1 MSWSE
6 RHLNWTLFLVWVLA
20 PLVSLLPATIIGLAN
35 TALITPI
42 AILVTVGLIGWTTWW
57 YLRQKNR
64 DTGNVFWIIVPFG
77 LILLLCMKNLSKKQP
92 SPTPTTESQEEYKH
106 SVWEIYR
113 KEWETASN
121 EKRTEL
127 NKRMNRWQEL
137 MKGGLTASQA
147 YIRVMQGESDETP
160 QPIPAEKKTKT
171 KTRQPSALV
180 ECETMRT
187 PEEEVTQGNIAAYVK
202 YLVERA
208 GAAAPKSVF
217 NRPAVIL
224 HLVFGLLFSPLV
236 LIQGI
241 STLVLGCLP
250 SILLFPF
257 EIIWWILLGLLLAS
271 GWLWDNACILR
282 PILLLPMVFIAEL
295 SDTYVAHMPSMGDW
309 QSRGI
314 KLAICE
320 SWPHSLSI
328 FRGRVK

>member
-1 MSWSE
+1 M
-6 RHLNWTLFLVWVLA
+6 
-20 PLVSLLPATIIGLAN
+20 
-35 TALITPI
+35 
-42 AILVTVGLIGWTTWW
+42 
-57 YLRQKNR
+57 
-64 DTGNVFWIIVPFG
+64 
-77 LILLLCMKNLSKKQP
+77 
-92 SPTPTTESQEEYKH
+92 ESQDKEKEYEH
-106 SVWEIYR
+106 NIWEIYR

-121 EKRTEL
+121 EKRAEL
-127 NKRMNRWQEL
+127 NKRMQRWQEL
-137 MKGGLTASQA
+137 IKSGLTANQA
-147 YIRVMQGESDETP
+147 YIRVMQRESDETS
-160 QPIPAEKKTKT
+160 QPIPAEKKPETKT
-171 KTRQPSALV
+171 SPPSSLA

-187 PEEEVTQGNIAAYVK
+187 PEEEVTQGNIADYVK

-208 GAAAPKSVF
+208 RAAAPKSVF

-250 SILLFPF
+250 SILLFPL

-271 GWLWDNACILR
+271 SWLWDNARILR
-282 PILLLPMVFIAEL
+282 SILLLPMVFIAEL
-295 SDTYVAHMPSMGDW
+295 SNTYVAHMPSMGEW

-328 FRGRVK
+328 FRGRVI